1 MEWSM
6 KGHIPDSDRG
16 VHTMH
21 EVALGPRAL
30 RGLCLGAL
38 LCPFPG
44 LVAAS
49 FIWAEKS
56 ICWRK

>member
-1 MEWSM
+1 M

-44 LVAAS
+44 LVTAS